1 MGFTINKPDESQQE
15 VTRVIF
21 VKKLMFEQGRAMFRE
36 AIFSSVK
43 TFPEG
48 SAWEIDAKGK

>member
-1 MGFTINKPDESQQE
+1 MGFTIDKTDEPQPE

-21 VKKLMFEQGRAMFRE
+21 VKKLMFEQGRAMLRA
-36 AIFSSVK
+36 AIFSSAK